1 MLTSLNLW
9 LTRIAVLVQAFCD
22 PILNPT
28 VCIFNVAAFG
38 SAANNGFERRPR
50 NQIDLQARIEQ
61 VAIARIADYKPIFP
75 VVANKAFGNTFNCVY
90 KASFASLPC
99 LFCAPQRCDVV
110 KPKKPFAA
118 SDCYMAAVIRYLH
131 VRDQ

>member
-1 MLTSLNLW
+1 MLTQLNLW
-9 LTRIAVLVQAFCD
+9 LTRIAMLVQAFRD
-22 PILNPT
+22 PILNPA
-28 VCIFNVAAFG
+28 VRILNVAAFG
-38 SAANNGFERRPR
+38 SAANNGFEWRPGK
-50 NQIDLQARIEQ
+50 QINLQARIEQ
-61 VAIARIADYKPIFP
+61 IAIARIADYKPIFR

-118 SDCYMAAVIRYLH
+118 SDARKRSVN
-131 VRDQ
+131 